1 MIFRDK
7 ISILNIFNDKFI
19 KKKKKKKNTFSDDIL
34 L

>member
-19 KKKKKKKNTFSDDIL
+19 KKNTFSDDIL